1 MNTFRLNARYTY
13 VCTANINRF
22 IYFKRFFVFFFVPD
36 VTLSMRLG
44 CQVKKDKAV
53 IRSSP
58 SHALAIP
65 PEEEEKNKQTKMT
78 KREKKKINILS
89 SCKLAKWETP
99 SGPSEIVLPV
109 FKKHISNIYVYL
121 YTCVIYIWNVH
132 FFLSATP
139 HPTPHPQNTHP
150 PLPSPSA
157 TCDWRTEMQWSE
169 YIRATSPQ
177 Q

>member
-22 IYFKRFFVFFFVPD
+22 IYFKLFFFFPPN

-65 PEEEEKNKQTKMT
+65 PEEERKPKQK
-78 KREKKKINILS
+78 
-89 SCKLAKWETP
+89 
-99 SGPSEIVLPV
+99 
-109 FKKHISNIYVYL
+109 
-121 YTCVIYIWNVH
+121 
-132 FFLSATP
+132 
-139 HPTPHPQNTHP
+139 
-150 PLPSPSA
+150 
-157 TCDWRTEMQWSE
+157 
-169 YIRATSPQ
+169 
-177 Q
+177 